1 MHFGRHHI
9 LRRRKGEGKEK
20 EKASMQ
26 STLASLLMITAC
38 VALTC
43 VVVEY
48 ATLTMEQT
56 LHTRNTPQMDRIRT
70 LESTLLNQTENLFNE
85 LSGNLTSL
93 QPQSTLLP

>member
-48 ATLTMEQT
+48 ATMTMEQT
-56 LHTRNTPQMDRIRT
+56 LHTSNLPQMERIRN
-70 LESTLLNQTENLFNE
+70 LENTLLNQTDNLINS
-85 LSGNLTSL
+85 LSGNITAL
-93 QPQSTLLP
+93 QPPNATQP